1 MRMATTLVIFALGCQ
16 PTAPRE
22 FAEVIEGALDEGD
35 ARLDDGSVYDAFEL
49 KAEKGQRLRAT
60 LESEDF
66 DPSLQ
71 LLDAREKRVAA
82 NDDERFG
89 VTRAKLDESIP
100 EDGIYKLILMAQD
113 RGRRGAYRLEVKLT
127 DP

>member
-1 MRMATTLVIFALGCQ
+1 MRTATMLVLFLLGCQ

-22 FAEVIEGALDEGD
+22 FAEVIEGALDESD
-35 ARLDDGSVYDAFEL
+35 ARLDDGTVYDAFEL
-49 KAEKGQRLRAT
+49 SAKKGQRLRAM

-71 LLDAREKRVAA
+71 LLDARERRVAA

-89 VTRAKLDESIP
+89 VTRARLDESIP
-100 EDGIYKLILMAQD
+100 EDGKYKLLLMAQD
-113 RGRRGAYRLEVKLT
+113 RDRRGAYRLEVQLA
-127 DP
+127 DR